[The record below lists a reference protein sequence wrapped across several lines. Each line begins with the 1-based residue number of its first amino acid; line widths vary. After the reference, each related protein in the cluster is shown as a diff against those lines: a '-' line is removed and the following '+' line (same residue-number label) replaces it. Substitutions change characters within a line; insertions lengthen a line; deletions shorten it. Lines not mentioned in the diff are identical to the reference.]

1 MSSFMYNC
9 YSDKVSFHISFE
21 DIKKGEAMQ
30 KHNPRPRLMIDISP
44 ELRRRIKIA
53 AAQNDLSVREY
64 IERILEQTVPGEAN
78 VILAPVLLIYEVTNA
93 IYQHVRRGELFLD
106 DARQTLDNAL
116 LAFLELDSPV
126 DSSLSRRAMELAQQY
141 RLPATYDAHYLALA
155 EREQCDY
162 WTADTRLWN
171 AVKGKLAW
179 VRWLGDY
186 QTDVS

>member
-1 MSSFMYNC
+1 MRNAIIVDASVVLKWVIDEDN
-9 YSDKVSFHISFE
+9 SDK
-21 DIKKGEAMQ
+21 ATA
-30 KHNPRPRLMIDISP
+30 L
-44 ELRRRIKIA
+44 
-53 AAQNDLSVREY
+53 LSRWF
-64 IERILEQTVPGEAN
+64 IEGT

-93 IYQHVRRGELFLD
+93 IYQHVCRGELFLD

-155 EREQCDY
+155 EREQCEY
-162 WTADTRLWN
+162 WTADMRLWN

-186 QTDVS
+186 RPDVP